1 MNLRYRAAALE
12 DIHTIYAWRSRQS
25 PEVAERVEAA
35 IFATVDWLATHPT
48 LGTKT
53 DEANVRRWPMTDLRY
68 AIFYSLDQDAD
79 TLDVLRIVDGRRLRD
94 TKHSPRGNG
103 N

>member
-1 MNLRYRAAALE
+1 MKLRYRATVLE
-12 DIHTIYAWRSRQS
+12 DMRAIYDWRSRQS

-35 IFATVDWLATHPT
+35 IFATVEWLAARPT

-53 DEANVRRWPMTDLRY
+53 DEAHVRRWPMTDLRY
-68 AIFYSLDQDAD
+68 AIFYRIDRDAD

-94 TKHSPRGNG
+94 LSRLPR
-103 N
+103 

>member
-12 DIHTIYAWRSRQS
+12 DIDAIYAWRSRQS
-25 PEVAERVEAA
+25 PEVAERIESA
-35 IFATVDWLATHPT
+35 IFATIDWLAAHPT

-68 AIFYSLDQDAD
+68 AIFYVVDKDAAV
-79 TLDVLRIVDGRRLRD
+79 LDVLRIMDGRRLRD
-94 TKHSPRGNG
+94 LNRSPRGNG
-103 N
+103 D

>member
-1 MNLRYRAAALE
+1 MNLRYRATALE
-12 DIHTIYAWRSRQS
+12 DIHAIYTWRSRQS
-25 PEVAERVEAA
+25 PEIAERVESA
-35 IFATVDWLATHPT
+35 IFATVDWLAAHPT

-53 DEANVRRWPMTDLRY
+53 DEKSVRRWPMTDLRY
-68 AIFYSLDQDAD
+68 AIFYSIDRDAD

-94 TKHSPRGNG
+94 PKHLPRVNG